1 MTDRTHGFRK
11 EQNIDQLLEHD
22 YDGIQEYDNKLPN
35 WWLFIMYG
43 SIVFAIGYWLV
54 FETMQIVPNPLG
66 RYELKQIEATEAQL
80 ARMAEGGL
88 TNESLELMATLPTR
102 VSEGEQLFRQYCVVC
117 HLELGQGVVGPNL
130 TDRYWVH
137 GPEPLD
143 IHYVVTNGVAAK
155 GMAAWGRQLGP
166 SRVEAV
172 VAYVLTLRNTEV
184 PGKAPEGV
192 LYADAPTDGEAA
204 AGEQPDGDQSSGEPD
219 NGAPADS
226 EQDRGE

>member
-1 MTDRTHGFRK
+1 MSENNRD
-11 EQNIDQLLEHD
+11 QNIDQLMDHN

-66 RYELKQIEATEAQL
+66 RYELEEIAITEAQL
-80 ARMAEGGL
+80 ARMSEGGL
-88 TNESLELMATLPTR
+88 SNESLELMATLPARIT
-102 VSEGEQLFRQYCVVC
+102 EGEQLYRQYCVVC
-117 HLELGQGVVGPNL
+117 HLEQGQGVVGPNL

-137 GPEPLD
+137 GPEPMD

-192 LYADAPTDGEAA
+192 LYADTPADGEST
-204 AGEQPDGDQSSGEPD
+204 GDQTPDGEPSSGD
-219 NGAPADS
+219 AGDGSPADN
-226 EQDRGE
+226 EQGSGE